1 MWEFTPGGGED
12 RVLGVG
18 FPKGVL
24 GLRRGKEMEIEAQ
37 KLPLT
42 PEI

>member
-1 MWEFTPGGGED
+1 MPREESLPQLRASE
-12 RVLGVG
+12 R

-37 KLPLT
+37 KFPLT